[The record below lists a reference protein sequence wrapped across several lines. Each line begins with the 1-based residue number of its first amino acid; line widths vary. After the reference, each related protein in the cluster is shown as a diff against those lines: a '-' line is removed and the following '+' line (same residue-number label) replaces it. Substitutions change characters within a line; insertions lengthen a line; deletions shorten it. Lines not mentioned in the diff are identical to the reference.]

1 MAGGK
6 KFYNLNMYLKPEN
19 RRFSSEEKMA
29 HLRQKNRS
37 LYDDKSHKRREFT
50 STLKTD
56 YSEEKDSKSKP
67 KHSTFSQKKKLALKI
82 NGLRFK

>member
-6 KFYNLNMYLKPEN
+6 KFYNLNMYLKPEHK
-19 RRFSSEEKMA
+19 RFNSEEKMA

-37 LYDDKSHKRREFT
+37 LYDDKSHKHKEFT
-50 STLKTD
+50 SILKTD
-56 YSEEKDSKSKP
+56 YSEEKDSKSKS
-67 KHSTFSQKKKLALKI
+67 KYSTFLQKKKLALKI